1 MIASLVPG
9 GSGPISTAPA
19 GTAGKAFNIDAEH
32 FRANF
37 AQKPH
42 LVAHRLVGHPLF
54 QLPRLMELA
63 RRLPEKHVEYNSG
76 NIGITTD
83 WDKTPRTGL
92 SIEESIRRV
101 EECCSWMFLKRVEQD
116 PEYKALLDQVLDDVQ
131 AHSEAVD
138 PGMYDRAAAIFISSP
153 NAVTPYHM
161 DQEHNYLSQI
171 RGHKTI
177 KVYPGREVLTQDEL
191 ENHVSRKSYDRN
203 LKFRDEFEAKATVFD
218 LQPGYA
224 LYFPPFDPHYVVNS
238 NEVSVSFSCGFFTP
252 RQDRRWGIHRVNR
265 RLRNW
270 GLTPT
275 PYGESPTRDAVKCGL
290 YRFGRRVG
298 KLLGRGSQDE

>member
-1 MIASLVPG
+1 MISSLV
-9 GSGPISTAPA
+9 SSDVRAISTAPP
-19 GTAGKAFNIDAEH
+19 GTAGRAFNIDPEH
-32 FRANF
+32 FRTNF

-54 QLPRLMELA
+54 TLPRLMELA
-63 RRLPEKHVEYNSG
+63 RRLPEKHVEYNAG

-83 WDKTPRTGL
+83 WEKTPRTGL

-116 PEYKALLDQVLDDVQ
+116 PEYKAVLDQVLDDVQ
-131 AHSEAVD
+131 THSEAID

-153 NAVTPYHM
+153 GAVTPYHM

-171 RGHKTI
+171 RGRKTI
-177 KVYPGREVLTQDEL
+177 KVYPGNEVLTQEEL
-191 ENHVSRKSYDRN
+191 EHHVSRKSYDRN

-218 LQPGYA
+218 LQPGFA
-224 LYFPPFDPHYVVNS
+224 LYFPPFDPHYVLNGPD
-238 NEVSVSFSCGFFTP
+238 VSISFSCGFFTP

-265 RLRNW
+265 RLRGW
-270 GLTPT
+270 GITPT
-275 PYGESPTRDAVKCGL
+275 PYGDSPRRDALKSGV
-290 YRFGRRVG
+290 YRLGRRLS
-298 KLLGRGSQDE
+298 KLLGRGEQED